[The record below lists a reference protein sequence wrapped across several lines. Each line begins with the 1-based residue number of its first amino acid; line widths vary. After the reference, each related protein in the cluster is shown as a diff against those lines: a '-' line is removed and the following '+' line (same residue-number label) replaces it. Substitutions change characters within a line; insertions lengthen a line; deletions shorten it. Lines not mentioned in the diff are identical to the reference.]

1 MHSEPEKLQSE
12 ARQPAQAHAD
22 ANHEGFRIVRS
33 DPALLALELLW
44 RWCFGLAL
52 LAVLFVAY
60 SHLRRAILISDADQ
74 AIFASEDPL
83 AIANAG
89 AALIAASQPLLLR
102 VLLRICAVAAVLW
115 VVAAVP
121 GRALIAR
128 LIGRRLAAD
137 YGLTIAPDKPRWAVF
152 VFLAVLRVLMLLV
165 LFIGYLA
172 GVLIAV
178 RVNTDQPNLLADAL
192 IIAASLGVSAVVWNA
207 VNWVLSLA
215 PIFVVR
221 DGLGPLDAIVA
232 ALSFIRRR
240 YSFLAAIA
248 LWNCTLRGLVATAI
262 TLAGIATVIW
272 RPPHALWLT
281 ALLLALE
288 TVLYLVASDYF
299 LLARLAA
306 YSSVAMRELSWHEPP
321 HSSQQQA

>member
-1 MHSEPEKLQSE
+1 MNESENVHPEE
-12 ARQPAQAHAD
+12 RQPAREAHAD

-33 DPALLALELLW
+33 EPALLALELLW

-60 SHLRRAILISDADQ
+60 THVRQAILISDADQ

-102 VLLRICAVAAVLW
+102 VLLRICVVVTVLW
-115 VVAAVP
+115 VIVGVP
-121 GRALIAR
+121 GRALVAR
-128 LIGRRLAAD
+128 LIGRRLASD
-137 YGLTIAPDKPRWAVF
+137 YGIAIAPDKPRWIAF
-152 VFLAVLRVLMLLV
+152 ACLAILRVLMLLI

-172 GVLIAV
+172 GVLIAM
-178 RVNTDQPNLLADAL
+178 RVNVDRPNLLADAL
-192 IIAASLGVSAVVWNA
+192 IIAASLALSAVVWNA

-221 DGLGPLDAIVA
+221 DGMGPLDAVVA
-232 ALSFIRRR
+232 ALAFIRRR

-248 LWNCTLRGLVATAI
+248 LWNSTLRGLVATAI
-262 TLAGIATVIW
+262 TLAGVATVLW

-288 TVLYLVASDYF
+288 TVVYLVASDYF

-306 YSSVAMRELSWHEPP
+306 YSSVAVRELDSHE
-321 HSSQQQA
+321 